1 MLRERGGV
9 FKTSVIIPLL
19 CLVAFSLLF
28 VGCGEKSEKSAPQKA
43 IEHVE
48 EKSTTASRGAN
59 LSAIDAA
66 IQRYTMQE
74 GEPPEDIEQLVPNY
88 LRSVPQD
95 PEGKTYYIEE
105 EDGQARAAV
114 R

>member
-1 MLRERGGV
+1 MLRGRTGRYKAGV
-9 FKTSVIIPLL
+9 VISLL

-28 VGCGEKSEKSAPQKA
+28 VGCGEKSEKSTPQKA

-48 EKSTTASRGAN
+48 EKSTTTSREAN

-66 IQRYTMQE
+66 IQRYTMEE
-74 GEPPEDIEQLVPNY
+74 GEPPQSLEQLVPNY

-95 PEGKTYYIEE
+95 PEGKTYAIEE
-105 EDGQARAAV
+105 ENGQARAVV